1 VKFIDERKGHRVG
14 PNGLRRGVESICAVL
29 TQCGAA
35 IAPST
40 YYDAAGGCHH
50 PKRCAMRI

>member
-14 PNGLRRGVESICAVL
+14 DSLRWGVESIPTVL
-29 TQCGAA
+29 SEHGAA

-40 YYDAAGGCHH
+40 YYDALVAPERPGS
-50 PKRCAMRI
+50 PR